1 MKSLCNK
8 APIYLG
14 ASHIQLILNNTIKNH
29 AVDLSFIDG
38 IYCKH

>member
-1 MKSLCNK
+1 M
-8 APIYLG
+8 AAEYHQTPIYLG

-29 AVDLSFIDG
+29 VVDISFIDG